1 MISSGKWFDRK
12 FTFSLGIEHYPPLV
26 ERLRGTPARIEDR
39 IAGVPPEKL
48 TTKNG
53 DGWSI
58 QETIGHLMLLESL
71 WFGRVEDLMNGLAQ
85 LRPVDLTNKRTEDAH
100 FNAQQIEDIVRSFR
114 SERMKLVSLLESLN
128 EEQVLASALHPRLQQ
143 PMRTL
148 DLVYFIAEHDDHHMA
163 LITRMLA
170 RE

>member
-12 FTFSLGIEHYPPLV
+12 FAFQLGVEHYPLLV

-39 IAGVPPEKL
+39 IAGVPAETL
-48 TTKNG
+48 TRKDD

-58 QETIGHLMLLESL
+58 QESIGHLMLLESM
-71 WFGRVEDLMNGLAQ
+71 WYGRVEDLMNGLDE
-85 LRPVDLTNKRTEDAH
+85 LRPVDLTNRRTEDAG
-100 FNAQQIEDIVRSFR
+100 FNKQSIDEIARSFR
-114 SERMKLVSLLESLN
+114 TERMKLVALLESLN
-128 EEQVLASALHPRLQQ
+128 EEQVLTSALHPRLQQ

-163 LITRMLA
+163 TITGMLTA
-170 RE
+170 